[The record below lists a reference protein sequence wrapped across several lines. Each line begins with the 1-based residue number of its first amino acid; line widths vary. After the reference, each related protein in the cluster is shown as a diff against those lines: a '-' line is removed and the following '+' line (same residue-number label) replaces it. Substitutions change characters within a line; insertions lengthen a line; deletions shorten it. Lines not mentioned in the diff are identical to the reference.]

1 MIVYEPGTPQVRTGE
16 ELVAGRR
23 VAGRLLPYG
32 AGPFR
37 GTRFD
42 PLARRLVLGRPDAT
56 IACGPHD
63 HRAWA
68 DALSRI
74 PAGPVLVG
82 PGCEAEPVRGSMRAA
97 AEAALD
103 GGRAVYLLDADRA
116 GIPEGAADAAVALC
130 TWRPGRSDRAGGF
143 PALAAAAD
151 AGLAAAAVLPLIPA
165 WTVEPA
171 VWRELVETAV
181 ASGAAA
187 VVPVLPDLGGESR
200 RAIVDAR
207 AGDDSPAATTD
218 DDGFFGEIHHRDW
231 TRRLDEAVDGA
242 RFLAAS
248 LGAAAMPPRPRGR
261 RQPLASWTAAS
272 RLEALAEL
280 ERGGEHEASL
290 LHAAVRW
297 IDESARDLGAI
308 AREGNFR
315 RIFPWRG
322 AVADEA
328 EAALLEEAAR

>member
-1 MIVYEPGTPQVRTGE
+1 MMVVEPGPAQIRAGE

-37 GTRFD
+37 ETRFD
-42 PLARRLVLGRPDAT
+42 PVARRLVPGRADTTVASGPPD
-56 IACGPHD
+56 P
-63 HRAWA
+63 RPWSE
-68 DALSRI
+68 ALSRI
-74 PAGPVLVG
+74 PTGPVLVG
-82 PGCEAEPVRGSMRAA
+82 PGCGIDAVRGSMRAA
-97 AEAALD
+97 AAAALD
-103 GGRAVYLLDADRA
+103 AGRPVYLLDPDRA
-116 GIPEGAADAAVALC
+116 GIPEGAAGAAVALC
-130 TWRPGRSDRAGGF
+130 VWRPGTGEHAGGF
-143 PALAAAAD
+143 PAIPAAAD
-151 AGLAAAAVLPLIPA
+151 GGIAAAAVLPLIPA
-165 WTVEPA
+165 WTGGPETWP
-171 VWRELVETAV
+171 ELVEAAI

-187 VVPVLPDLGGESR
+187 VVPVVPDLGGESR

-207 AGDDSPAATTD
+207 AQVDAGEGTD
-218 DDGFFGEIHHRDW
+218 AFFEAIHHADW
-231 TRRLDEAVDGA
+231 TGRMAAALEGVRA
-242 RFLAAS
+242 LAAS
-248 LGAAAMPPRPRGR
+248 RGVSVMPPRPRGR
-261 RQPLASWTAAS
+261 RQPRASWTAAA

-297 IDESARDLGAI
+297 IDESPRDLGAI

-328 EAALLEEAAR
+328 EAALLEEAPR